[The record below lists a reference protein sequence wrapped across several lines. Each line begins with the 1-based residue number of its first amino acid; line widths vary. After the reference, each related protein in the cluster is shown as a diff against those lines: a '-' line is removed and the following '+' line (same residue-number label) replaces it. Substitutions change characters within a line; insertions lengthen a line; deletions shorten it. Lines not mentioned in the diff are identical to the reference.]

1 MAKGRKLGIN
11 RNERFLGSY
20 SNGHAQGSYNGDDS
34 SELREEEVWSI
45 IDSKNSADGEDEN
58 YGNITVRTRRRSTP
72 RDERY
77 VGGVSIAFQDSGRT
91 ATAVATS
98 QRNNPRGRHVSAS
111 APMNVPDW
119 SKILRAESV
128 ESLPE
133 IDDGGY
139 YNNDEAEM
147 VPPHEYLAREYARS
161 RNAAAATSVF
171 EGVGRTLKG
180 RDMRRVRD
188 AVWSQTGFD
197 G

>member
-20 SNGHAQGSYNGDDS
+20 SNGYAQGSYNGDDS
-34 SELREEEVWSI
+34 SELREEDVWSI
-45 IDSKNSADGEDEN
+45 IDNKNSADGEDEN
-58 YGNITVRTRRRSTP
+58 YGNVTVRTRRRSTP
-72 RDERY
+72 RDERK
-77 VGGVSIAFQDSGRT
+77 VGGVSIAFEDSGRT
-91 ATAVATS
+91 VAAVTAA

-111 APMNVPDW
+111 APVNVPDW
-119 SKILRAESV
+119 SKILRAEPV

-133 IDDGGY
+133 MDDGGY

-188 AVWSQTGFD
+188 AVWNQTGFD

>member
-11 RNERFLGSY
+11 RSERFLGSY
-20 SNGHAQGSYNGDDS
+20 GNGYGQGSNKGDES
-34 SELREEEVWSI
+34 SEFREEDVWAM
-45 IDSKNSADGEDEN
+45 IDNSNSTNGEDESM
-58 YGNITVRTRRRSTP
+58 TVRNRRRSTP
-72 RDERY
+72 LDEPN
-77 VGGVSIAFQDSGRT
+77 VGGVSIAFQDSNRT
-91 ATAVATS
+91 A
-98 QRNNPRGRHVSAS
+98 RGRHIAAS

-133 IDDGGY
+133 TDGGGY
-139 YNNDEAEM
+139 YNNDEADM

-161 RNAAAATSVF
+161 RNTAAATSVL